1 MNFARLKG
9 SNPLVNWGQ
18 QAGGGIYLN
27 NENPFQK
34 GGFRSADQKTRAEL
48 TRIKEVVT
56 TKGCEQFKGGAM
68 LHYRLMAKGSVKQL
82 KARSEV
88 VRGLQRYLSRYLIN
102 NY

>member
-34 GGFRSADQKTRAEL
+34 GGFRSADQKGRWYILE
-48 TRIKEVVT
+48 R
-56 TKGCEQFKGGAM
+56 
-68 LHYRLMAKGSVKQL
+68 
-82 KARSEV
+82 
-88 VRGLQRYLSRYLIN
+88 N
-102 NY
+102 